1 MKHWIATAAAVAAA
15 PLLVACASA
24 GAAETRYA
32 EANERHDHVLV
43 VNGQRIVIRNGA
55 HAVRVIETALDG
67 DDDTSI
73 RLDLDIDADRWDEAE
88 IEAFAEEMEALSE
101 TLIEHFAEGS
111 DFHIQLDRLNFA
123 EDDMQARIDVIVE
136 DAERRAMR
144 AERHA
149 ERAAER
155 AERDAVRMAER
166 AERRAERAA
175 RRAEER
181 AHQAERQALSISI
194 DADSIAQAGLAAAEH
209 GLEAGLRA
217 IDRTLERG
225 WKTEDGVRVPLT
237 ADDRRELRDARQELE
252 DSLSEMRDER
262 AEWRQTRHQTSPR
275 HEHTYEDRQVRIIER
290 DGETRVWVNGRELTG
305 AEKDTWLD
313 AWRSSEQAQALEGG
327 PSAPPPP
334 PLPPR
339 R

>member
-24 GAAETRYA
+24 GAAQTRYA
-32 EANERHDHVLV
+32 EADERHGHVLV
-43 VNGQRIVIRNGA
+43 VNGQRVIIRDGA

-67 DDDTSI
+67 AGDTSI
-73 RLDLDIDADRWDEAE
+73 SLDLDIDVDRWDEDE
-88 IEAFAEEMEALSE
+88 IDAFTEEMEALSE
-101 TLIEHFAEGS
+101 TLVEHFAEGS
-111 DFHIQLDRLNFA
+111 DFHIQLDRLNFD
-123 EDDMQARIDVIVE
+123 EDEMQARIEVLVE
-136 DAERRAMR
+136 DAERQAMR

-155 AERDAVRMAER
+155 AERDAERMIRRAEQR
-166 AERRAERAA
+166 AERTA

-181 AHQAERQALSISI
+181 ARHAERHALSISI
-194 DADSIAQAGLAAAEH
+194 DAEAIAQAGLAAAEH

-237 ADDRRELRDARQELE
+237 AEDRRELRDAREELE
-252 DSLSEMRDER
+252 DSLAEMRDER
-262 AEWRQTRHQTSPR
+262 ADWRHERHQSASR

-290 DGETRVWVNGRELTG
+290 DGETRVWVNGRELVG
-305 AEKDTWLD
+305 AEKETWLD
-313 AWRSSEQAQALEGG
+313 AWRSSEQAQGLAGA
-327 PSAPPPP
+327 PDVPAPPS
-334 PLPPR
+334 PPR

>member
-24 GAAETRYA
+24 GAAQTRYA
-32 EANERHDHVLV
+32 EADERHGHVLV
-43 VNGQRIVIRNGA
+43 VNGQRVIIRDGA

-67 DDDTSI
+67 AGDTSI
-73 RLDLDIDADRWDEAE
+73 SLDLDIDVDRWDEDE
-88 IEAFAEEMEALSE
+88 IDAFTEEMEALSE
-101 TLIEHFAEGS
+101 TLVEHFAEGS
-111 DFHIQLDRLNFA
+111 DFHIQLDRLNFD
-123 EDDMQARIDVIVE
+123 EDEMQARIEVLVE
-136 DAERRAMR
+136 DAERQAMR

-155 AERDAVRMAER
+155 AERDAERMIRRAEQR
-166 AERRAERAA
+166 AERTA

-181 AHQAERQALSISI
+181 ARHAERHALSISI
-194 DADSIAQAGLAAAEH
+194 DAEAIAQAGLAAAEH

-237 ADDRRELRDARQELE
+237 AEDRRELRDAREELE
-252 DSLSEMRDER
+252 DSLAEMRDER
-262 AEWRQTRHQTSPR
+262 ADWRHERHQSASR

-290 DGETRVWVNGRELTG
+290 DGETRVWVNGRELVG
-305 AEKDTWLD
+305 AEKETWLD
-313 AWRSSEQAQALEGG
+313 AWRNSEQAQGLAGAPDVPTP
-327 PSAPPPP
+327 PS
-334 PLPPR
+334 PPR

>member
-1 MKHWIATAAAVAAA
+1 MKHWIATAAAIAAA

-32 EANERHDHVLV
+32 GAEERHGHVLV
-43 VNGQRIVIRNGA
+43 VNGQRVVIRDGA

-67 DDDTSI
+67 ADDTSI
-73 RLDLDIDADRWDEAE
+73 RLDLDMDFDRWDEDE

-101 TLIEHFAEGS
+101 TLVEHFAEGS
-111 DFHIQLDRLNFA
+111 DFHIQLDRLNFDK
-123 EDDMQARIDVIVE
+123 EDMQARIEVIVE

-155 AERDAVRMAER
+155 AERDAERMAH
-166 AERRAERAA
+166 RAERAA
-175 RRAEER
+175 RRAEQRSHE
-181 AHQAERQALSISI
+181 AERHALSISI
-194 DADSIAQAGLAAAEH
+194 DADAIAQAGLVAAEH

-237 ADDRRELRDARQELE
+237 AEDRRELRDAREELE
-252 DSLSEMRDER
+252 ESLSEMRDER
-262 AEWRQTRHQTSPR
+262 TEWRQTRHQSSSR
-275 HEHTYEDRQVRIIER
+275 YEHTDEDRQVRIIER
-290 DGETRVWVNGRELTG
+290 DGETRVWVNGRELVG
-305 AEKDTWLD
+305 AEKETWLD
-313 AWRSSEQAQALEGG
+313 AWRSSEQAYGLEGG
-327 PSAPPPP
+327 PNVPAPPS
-334 PLPPR
+334 PPR
-339 R
+339 